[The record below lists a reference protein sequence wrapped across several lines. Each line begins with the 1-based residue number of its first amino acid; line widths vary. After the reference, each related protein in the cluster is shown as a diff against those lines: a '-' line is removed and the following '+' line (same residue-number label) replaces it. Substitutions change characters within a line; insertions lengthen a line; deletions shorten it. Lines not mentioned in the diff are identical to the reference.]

1 MTPNRRFQQ
10 GSLFKRGTRTKMWVA
25 RWWEDV
31 IGPDG
36 KSERV
41 RRSEVLGTV
50 AELPTSREAKQKL
63 SDRLRAVNSGDYRTQ
78 STWTLKGFIQDRWL
92 PDVLPTI
99 KYSTQI
105 HYKYIV
111 KVHLIPTL
119 GDMQL
124 RLITRESVQSLL
136 TSKRRSGLS
145 WRTVKHIHTT
155 FGTILAAAVMEGLI
169 PDNAVRKTKLPRR
182 GPIAEKAPIDP
193 VEVCAL
199 LEALPDPSRSL
210 AWLLSF
216 TGLRIGELL
225 ALRWRDVD
233 LEGGFIRVR
242 QTVYEGVFD
251 DPKSK
256 RSRRTVPLG
265 TLGAQILTARK
276 PEACD
281 PEGLVFAARNGSA
294 LDRRNL
300 LNRQLKPTC
309 KKLKLEGVTWHWL
322 RHVNATLLDSVGAS
336 PGTLQALLGHATD
349 MSAIYVHSV
358 SADARQAVERVE
370 EAIGPKWTQV
380 PVWPEPVTNVTQ

>member
-1 MTPNRRFQQ
+1 MTQNRRFQY

-25 RWWEDV
+25 RWWEDLV
-31 IGPDG
+31 GPDG
-36 KSERV
+36 KSERI

-50 AELPTSREAKQKL
+50 AELPTRREAEQLL
-63 SDRLRAVNSGDYRTQ
+63 SDRLRGINSGDSRVQ
-78 STWTLKGFIQDRWL
+78 STWTLKSFIQDRWL

-155 FGTILAAAVMEGLI
+155 FGTILAAAEMEGLV
-169 PDNAVRKTKLPRR
+169 PNNAVRKTKLPRR
-182 GPIAEKAPIDP
+182 GPIAEKVPIDP
-193 VEVCAL
+193 KRVCAL
-199 LEALPDPSRSL
+199 LEALPEPSRSL

-216 TGLRIGELL
+216 SGLRIGELL

-233 LEGGFIRVR
+233 LEGGLIRVR
-242 QTVYEGVFD
+242 QTVYEGQFD

-256 RSRRTVPLG
+256 HSRRTVPLG
-265 TLGAQILTARK
+265 TQGARILAARK

-281 PEGLVFAARNGSA
+281 PEGLVFAARNGSP
-294 LDRRNL
+294 LSRRNL

-309 KKLKLEGVTWHWL
+309 EKLERNQGCY
-322 RHVNATLLDSVGAS
+322 
-336 PGTLQALLGHATD
+336 
-349 MSAIYVHSV
+349 IHSCGG
-358 SADARQAVERVE
+358 E
-370 EAIGPKWTQV
+370 
-380 PVWPEPVTNVTQ
+380 